1 MSLSGHYW
9 TLAPTIMERLR
20 SQAAPPSQPW
30 STQLDDG
37 HGRMLKLG
45 GALRQRDDSDAIVVV
60 VHGLGGAIESN
71 YCIRAAHAIEARGLS
86 CLRLALRGADRNGED
101 FYHAG
106 LVADVEAALASPEL
120 ARYRR
125 LYVLGFSLGGHV
137 SLHAALLR
145 TDPRLSGVAAVGAP
159 LGLAQSAAVIDRPL
173 LWVYRNHIL
182 SGLKEI
188 YAAVA
193 AKRAVPTPLERVL
206 QIKSIREWDALTV
219 VPRYGFSSVDDYY
232 ARMSIGPRLSSLL
245 CPALLL
251 QSTHDPMVPPASYA
265 AYLAQPH
272 AALTVRLIDH
282 GGHVGFPAHVGLEQQ
297 VLDWFETL

>member
-1 MSLSGHYW
+1 MSWSGHYW
-9 TLAPTIMERLR
+9 TLAPTVMERLR
-20 SQAAPPSQPW
+20 PQSTPPSQPW

-37 HGRMLKLG
+37 HRRMLKLG
-45 GALRQRDDSDAIVVV
+45 GALRQRDDSDAVVVV

-86 CLRLALRGADRNGED
+86 CLRLALRGADRSGED

-106 LVADVEAALASPEL
+106 LVADIEAAFASPEL

-137 SLHAALLR
+137 SLHAALGRSDLR
-145 TDPRLSGVAAVGAP
+145 LAGVAAICAP
-159 LGLAQSAAVIDRPL
+159 LDLGQSADVIDRPS

-182 SGLKEI
+182 SGLKDI

-193 AKRAVPTPLERVL
+193 AKRAVPTPLARVL
-206 QIKSIREWDALTV
+206 KIKTIREWDALTV
-219 VPRYGFSSVDDYY
+219 VPHHGFASVEDYY
-232 ARMSIGPRLSSLL
+232 ARMSIGPRLSQLA

-251 QSTHDPMVPPASYA
+251 QSLHDPMVPPASYE
-265 AYLAQPH
+265 AYLAEPH
-272 AALTVRLIDH
+272 AALTVRFTDH
-282 GGHVGFPAHVGLEQQ
+282 GGHVGFPAHVGLERQ
-297 VLDWFETL
+297 VLDWFEAL